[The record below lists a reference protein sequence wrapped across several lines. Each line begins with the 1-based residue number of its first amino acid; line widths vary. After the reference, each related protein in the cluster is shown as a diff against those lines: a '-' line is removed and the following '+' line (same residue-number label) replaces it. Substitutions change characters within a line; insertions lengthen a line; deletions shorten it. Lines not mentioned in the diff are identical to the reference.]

1 VDERDIMLKIF
12 NTHTKLQHNIQG
24 ILASLHRYNKKP
36 YRKMLSGNTPITYT
50 SLCARKTATLFLVLI
65 FIVFFSSTVINA
77 AGPIV
82 FTQALFESIRVNYG
96 DDAQKR
102 VKDWQEILD
111 DNRDKDIDEQLYSI
125 NRFFNRLE
133 FVDDLKHWNK
143 NDYWATPVEFLS
155 TNGGD
160 CEDFS
165 IAKYFS
171 LRDMGVSA
179 EKLRLMYVKALRYNM
194 AHMVLAYYETPKSIP
209 LILDNLNKDILPA
222 NKRRDLRPVYS
233 FNGEGLWIAKEQGRG
248 KQVQE
253 GGNNVLWEDLKKR
266 MIQELNNK
274 YDK

>member
-1 VDERDIMLKIF
+1 MRIVLVVRV
-12 NTHTKLQHNIQG
+12 
-24 ILASLHRYNKKP
+24 
-36 YRKMLSGNTPITYT
+36 
-50 SLCARKTATLFLVLI
+50 LFLCW
-65 FIVFFSSTVINA
+65 IVFHLSAQATF
-77 AGPIV
+77 V
-82 FTQALFESIRVNYG
+82 FNEALFQKVQVRFGIEASNRV
-96 DDAQKR
+96 R
-102 VKDWQEILD
+102 DWQEVIA
-111 DNRDKDIDEQLYSI
+111 DNKNSDTADQLYEV

-171 LRDMGVSA
+171 LRAMGVPA
-179 EKLRLMYVKALRYNM
+179 VKLRLMYVKALRYNM

-209 LILDNLNKDILPA
+209 LVLDNLNKDILPA

-233 FNGEGLWIAKEQGRG
+233 FNGEGLWMAKEQGRG

-253 GGNNVLWEDLKKR
+253 GGNNALWKDLNKR
-266 MIQELNNK
+266 MMQELNNK
-274 YDK
+274 EDK

>member
-1 VDERDIMLKIF
+1 MRIVLFARVLFLCWIVFHLSAQATFHF
-12 NTHTKLQHNIQG
+12 NE
-24 ILASLHRYNKKP
+24 
-36 YRKMLSGNTPITYT
+36 
-50 SLCARKTATLFLVLI
+50 TLFQKVQVRFGI
-65 FIVFFSSTVINA
+65 EASM
-77 AGPIV
+77 
-82 FTQALFESIRVNYG
+82 RV
-96 DDAQKR
+96 R
-102 VKDWQEILD
+102 DWQEVIA
-111 DNRDKDIDEQLYSI
+111 DNKNSDTADQLYEV

-171 LRDMGVSA
+171 LRAMGVPA

-209 LILDNLNKDILPA
+209 LVLDNLNKDILPA

-233 FNGEGLWIAKEQGRG
+233 FNGEGLWMAKEQGRG

-253 GGNNVLWEDLKKR
+253 GGNNDLWEDLNKR
-266 MIQELNNK
+266 MMQELNNK
-274 YDK
+274 EDK

>member
-1 VDERDIMLKIF
+1 MRIVLFFRV
-12 NTHTKLQHNIQG
+12 
-24 ILASLHRYNKKP
+24 
-36 YRKMLSGNTPITYT
+36 
-50 SLCARKTATLFLVLI
+50 LFLCW
-65 FIVFFSSTVINA
+65 IVFHLSAQATF
-77 AGPIV
+77 V
-82 FTQALFESIRVNYG
+82 FNEALFQKVHVRFGIEAS
-96 DDAQKR
+96 KR
-102 VKDWQEILD
+102 VRDWQEVIA
-111 DNRDKDIDEQLYSI
+111 DNKNSSSADQLYEV
-125 NRFFNRLE
+125 NHFFNRLE

-171 LRDMGVSA
+171 LRAMGVPA

-209 LILDNLNKDILPA
+209 LVLDNLNKDILPA

-233 FNGEGLWIAKEQGRG
+233 FNGEGLWMAKEQGRG

-253 GGNNVLWEDLKKR
+253 GGNNGLWEDLNKR
-266 MIQELNNK
+266 MMQEFNNK
-274 YDK
+274 EDK

>member
-1 VDERDIMLKIF
+1 MRIV
-12 NTHTKLQHNIQG
+12 
-24 ILASLHRYNKKP
+24 LAVRV
-36 YRKMLSGNTPITYT
+36 
-50 SLCARKTATLFLVLI
+50 LFLCW
-65 FIVFFSSTVINA
+65 IVFHLSAQATF
-77 AGPIV
+77 V
-82 FTQALFESIRVNYG
+82 FNEALFQKVQVRFGIEASNRV
-96 DDAQKR
+96 R
-102 VKDWQEILD
+102 DWQEVIA
-111 DNRDKDIDEQLYSI
+111 DNKNSDTADQLYEV

-171 LRDMGVSA
+171 LRAMGVPA
-179 EKLRLMYVKALRYNM
+179 VKLRLMYVKALRYNM

-209 LILDNLNKDILPA
+209 LVLDNLNKDILPA

-233 FNGEGLWIAKEQGRG
+233 FNGEGLWMAKEQGRG

-253 GGNNVLWEDLKKR
+253 GGNNDLWEDLNKR
-266 MIQELNNK
+266 MMQELNNK
-274 YDK
+274 EDK

>member
-1 VDERDIMLKIF
+1 MRIVLVVRV
-12 NTHTKLQHNIQG
+12 
-24 ILASLHRYNKKP
+24 
-36 YRKMLSGNTPITYT
+36 
-50 SLCARKTATLFLVLI
+50 LFLCW
-65 FIVFFSSTVINA
+65 IVFHLSAQATF
-77 AGPIV
+77 V
-82 FTQALFESIRVNYG
+82 FNEALFQKVLVRFGIEASNRV
-96 DDAQKR
+96 R
-102 VKDWQEILD
+102 DWKEVIA
-111 DNRDKDIDEQLYSI
+111 DNKNSDTADQLYEV

-171 LRDMGVSA
+171 LRAMGVPA
-179 EKLRLMYVKALRYNM
+179 VKLRLMYVKALRYNM

-209 LILDNLNKDILPA
+209 LVLDNLNKDILPA

-233 FNGEGLWIAKEQGRG
+233 FNGEGLWMAKEQGRG

-253 GGNNVLWEDLKKR
+253 GGNNDLWEDLNKR
-266 MIQELNNK
+266 MMQELNNK
-274 YDK
+274 EDK

>member
-1 VDERDIMLKIF
+1 MRIVLVVRV
-12 NTHTKLQHNIQG
+12 
-24 ILASLHRYNKKP
+24 
-36 YRKMLSGNTPITYT
+36 
-50 SLCARKTATLFLVLI
+50 LFLCW
-65 FIVFFSSTVINA
+65 IVFHLSAQATF
-77 AGPIV
+77 V
-82 FTQALFESIRVNYG
+82 FNEALFQKVQVRFGIEASNRV
-96 DDAQKR
+96 R
-102 VKDWQEILD
+102 DWQEVIA
-111 DNRDKDIDEQLYSI
+111 DNKNSDTADQLYEV

-171 LRDMGVSA
+171 LRAMGVPA
-179 EKLRLMYVKALRYNM
+179 VKLRLMYVKALRYNM

-209 LILDNLNKDILPA
+209 LVLDNLNKDILPA

-233 FNGEGLWIAKEQGRG
+233 FNGEGLWMAKEQGRG

-253 GGNNVLWEDLKKR
+253 GGNNDLWEDLNKR
-266 MIQELNNK
+266 MMQELNNK
-274 YDK
+274 EDK